1 VVTINLKFCVIML
14 ITLGSQDLAVCA
26 RTVKVLAVEQ
36 PDDLKAALAWTLR
49 NRITAL
55 AQTARPRAH
64 EVCLALLREATASA
78 PPKVPR
84 APAAS
89 DADWQRTLAINTLV
103 WSGEL
108 VDPTNGAISC
118 HRHDVTMRWAARR
131 VATALIGAYIF
142 LR

>member
-1 VVTINLKFCVIML
+1 ML
-14 ITLGSQDLAVCA
+14 ITLGSQDLALCA
-26 RTVKVLAVEQ
+26 RTVTALALEQ

-64 EVCLALLREATASA
+64 DVCLALLREATALAA
-78 PPKVPR
+78 PKLPR
-84 APAAS
+84 TPVAPNAE
-89 DADWQRTLAINTLV
+89 WRRTLAINCLV

-108 VDPTNGAISC
+108 ADPTNGATSC
-118 HRHDVTMRWAARR
+118 HRHDITVRWAARR

>member
-1 VVTINLKFCVIML
+1 ML

-26 RTVKVLAVEQ
+26 RTVKALAVKQ

-55 AQTARPRAH
+55 AQTARPRAPD
-64 EVCLALLREATASA
+64 VCLSLLREATALA
-78 PPKVPR
+78 ERQLPR

-89 DADWQRTLAINTLV
+89 DAEWRRTQAINSLV

-108 VDPTNGAISC
+108 ADPTNGATSC
-118 HRHDVTMRWAARR
+118 HRHDITVRWAARR

>member
-1 VVTINLKFCVIML
+1 ML
-14 ITLGSQDLAVCA
+14 ITLGSQDLALCA
-26 RTVKVLAVEQ
+26 RTVTALALEQ

-64 EVCLALLREATASA
+64 DVCLALLREATALAA
-78 PPKVPR
+78 PKLPR
-84 APAAS
+84 TPVAPNAE
-89 DADWQRTLAINTLV
+89 WRRTLAINGLV

-108 VDPTNGAISC
+108 ADPTNGATSC
-118 HRHDVTMRWAARR
+118 HRHDITVRWAARR

>member
-1 VVTINLKFCVIML
+1 ML
-14 ITLGSQDLAVCA
+14 ITIGSQDLALCA
-26 RTVKVLAVEQ
+26 RTVKALALEQ

-64 EVCLALLREATASA
+64 DVCLALLREATALAS
-78 PPKVPR
+78 PKLPR
-84 APAAS
+84 TPAAS
-89 DADWQRTLAINTLV
+89 DTDWSRTMAINNLV
-103 WSGEL
+103 WNGEL
-108 VDPTNGAISC
+108 ADPTNGATSC
-118 HRHDVTMRWAARR
+118 HRHDITVRWAARR